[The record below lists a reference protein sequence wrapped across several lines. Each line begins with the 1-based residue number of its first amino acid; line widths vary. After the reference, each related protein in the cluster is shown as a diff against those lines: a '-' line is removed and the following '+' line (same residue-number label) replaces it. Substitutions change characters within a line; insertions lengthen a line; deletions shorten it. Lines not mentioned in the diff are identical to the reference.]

1 MVVRPLCTE
10 TLMRMATVVLPLYL
24 TACCIGCD
32 PVTRVEQTVVLKV
45 SPTAIQGSGDSI
57 SVSIREF
64 HEHLPNDKFQQFNPD
79 WENQLYPWTPAITA
93 DDSGRVSIVYGV
105 TKLDHAKPETPP
117 RSRDPLMDRL
127 FRVRVRDDGG
137 VDEVL
142 LRMRAGEVAEGQR
155 HDVTVESLSK
165 SKYVSAN

>member
-1 MVVRPLCTE
+1 MLVRPLARE
-10 TLMRMATVVLPLYL
+10 LLVRMATVVSPLSL

-32 PVTRVEQTVVLKV
+32 PVTRVEQTVMLKV
-45 SPTAIQGSGDSI
+45 SRTATEGSGDSF

-64 HEHLPNDKFQQFNPD
+64 HEHSPDDKFQQFNPD
-79 WENQLYPWTPAITA
+79 WENQLYPWTPAVAA

-105 TKLDHAKPETPP
+105 TKLDHAKPATPP
-117 RSRDPLMDRL
+117 RSRDPLTDRL

-142 LRMRAGEVAEGQR
+142 LRMRAGEVAKAQR
-155 HDVTVESLSK
+155 HEVMVESLSK
-165 SKYVSAN
+165 AKYVSAN